1 MNCVEL
7 AGLDLR
13 AGFHQI
19 RLKSGEEFKTAFQ
32 TYMGHYEFCVM
43 AFGLTGAPDT
53 FQKAMNH
60 TLAPLLRKCALVFF
74 DDILVYSAMWD
85 DHLLHL
91 QQVFE
96 LLNRDHWKVKI
107 SMCSF
112 AQSQVAYLGHVVSS
126 KGVATDPSKIQ
137 AIADWRVPSS
147 IKELRSFLG
156 LAGYYRKF
164 IRHFGIICQPLHALL
179 KKGVLFV
186 WTSDQSLA
194 FQTLK
199 KALTSAPVLALPD
212 FSVPFTVETDAS
224 DSGVGAVLMQR
235 GHPLAFFSKAL
246 GPKGRGLSTY
256 EKEFMAVLCAVQQ
269 WRSYLQQGEF
279 VILTDHQS
287 LAQLN
292 EQRLHTPWQRK
303 VFTKL
308 LGLHYKIVYRKG
320 TDNRVADALS
330 RQVQPELSAISSV
343 TPKWLSDIQAS
354 YSQDLDAQSLLSK
367 LSVDPS
373 ALPNFVLR
381 DGLLRFKGRIWVGN
395 DALLQNRLVAAL
407 HSSPVGGLSGV
418 PVTYCRLKQLFAWR
432 RMKAF
437 VHNFVDQCQTCL
449 QAKPDRAAYPGKLQP
464 LPVPKTA
471 WDTISMDFIDGLPRS
486 GSANCI
492 FVVVDK
498 FSKYGHF
505 IPLLHPYTAATVAH
519 SFIDNVYKLHGL
531 PAVIISDRDPVF
543 TSKLW
548 QHLFKLTGTQLQ
560 LSSSYHPQ
568 TDGQTERVN
577 QCLETFLRCFASAC
591 PRKWK
596 EWLPAAEFW
605 YSTSFHSA
613 LGRSPFEVLYGR

>member
-1 MNCVEL
+1 
-7 AGLDLR
+7 
-13 AGFHQI
+13 
-19 RLKSGEEFKTAFQ
+19 
-32 TYMGHYEFCVM
+32 MGHYEFRVM

-74 DDILVYSAMWD
+74 DDILMYNATWD

-107 SMCSF
+107 SKCSF
-112 AQSQVAYLGHVVSS
+112 AQSQVAYLDHVVSS

-137 AIADWRVPSS
+137 AIANWRVPSS
-147 IKELRSFLG
+147 IKELHSFLG

-212 FSVPFTVETDAS
+212 FIIPFTVKTDAS

-269 WRSYLQQGEF
+269 WRLYLQQGEF

-292 EQRLHTPWQRK
+292 EQCLHTPWQRK

-320 TDNRVADALS
+320 TDNRAADALS
-330 RQVQPELSAISSV
+330 QQVQPELSSISTV

-354 YSQDLDAQSLLSK
+354 YSQDLDTQSCY
-367 LSVDPS
+367 PS
-373 ALPNFVLR
+373 CLWIPRWCL
-381 DGLLRFKGRIWVGN
+381 I
-395 DALLQNRLVAAL
+395 
-407 HSSPVGGLSGV
+407 
-418 PVTYCRLKQLFAWR
+418 LF
-432 RMKAF
+432 
-437 VHNFVDQCQTCL
+437 
-449 QAKPDRAAYPGKLQP
+449 
-464 LPVPKTA
+464 
-471 WDTISMDFIDGLPRS
+471 
-486 GSANCI
+486 
-492 FVVVDK
+492 
-498 FSKYGHF
+498 
-505 IPLLHPYTAATVAH
+505 
-519 SFIDNVYKLHGL
+519 
-531 PAVIISDRDPVF
+531 
-543 TSKLW
+543 
-548 QHLFKLTGTQLQ
+548 
-560 LSSSYHPQ
+560 
-568 TDGQTERVN
+568 
-577 QCLETFLRCFASAC
+577 
-591 PRKWK
+591 
-596 EWLPAAEFW
+596 
-605 YSTSFHSA
+605 
-613 LGRSPFEVLYGR
+613 